1 MTMKLGAKPKKNRT
15 KILIV
20 DDHPM
25 LRHGLAQLINQEA
38 DLSVCG
44 EAEEAHKAVEAIAAL
59 KPDMVIVDISLKSID
74 GIELIKRIKVQD
86 ETLPILVLSMHD
98 ESLYSERALRAGA
111 RGYIMKEE
119 ANEQVVMAIRQVLS
133 GEIYV
138 SDKMRTKLLRK
149 IVDRRLAAGDSLIDD
164 LSDRELEVFRL
175 IGRGYRTRK
184 IAEVLHVSVKTVES
198 YREHIKQKMKLR
210 DATELLQQAIQWV
223 QSEQL
228 G

>member
-1 MTMKLGAKPKKNRT
+1 MAMKLGAKSKKNRT
-15 KILIV
+15 RILIV
-20 DDHPM
+20 DDHPIV
-25 LRHGLAQLINQEA
+25 RHGLALLINQEA

-59 KPDMVIVDISLKSID
+59 KPDMVIVDISLKSTD
-74 GIELIKRIKVQD
+74 GIELVKRIKAQD
-86 ETLPILVLSMHD
+86 ETLSILVLSMHD
-98 ESLYSERALRAGA
+98 ESLYTERALRAGA
-111 RGYIMKEE
+111 RGYIMKQE

-138 SDKMRTKLLRK
+138 SDKMRMKLLRK

-223 QSEQL
+223 QSEQS